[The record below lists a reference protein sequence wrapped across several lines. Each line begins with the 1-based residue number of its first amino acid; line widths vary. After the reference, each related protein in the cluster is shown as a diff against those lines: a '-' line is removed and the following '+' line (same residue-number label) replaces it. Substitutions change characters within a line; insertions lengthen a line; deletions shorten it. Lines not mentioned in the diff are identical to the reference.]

1 MSYSKKESLTL
12 LYNLYYLCSMIKI
25 FKYRPRNGPIVKEL
39 SNEHNYNNTKSI
51 VFLSQK
57 IALRLTM
64 LSELHKEIVEKPAP
78 RVNIK
83 QENNDI
89 TDEKEGENLLRS
101 PTIYMSTELFRVS
114 IITNHIFSR
123 YWHLDSKYLH
133 KAMIWPD
140 LWWKPIVE
148 MLKK

>member
-51 VFLSQK
+51 VFPSQK

-64 LSELHKEIVEKPAP
+64 LSELHKEIVEKLAP
-78 RVNIK
+78 RINIQ
-83 QENNDI
+83 QENNNI
-89 TDEKEGENLLRS
+89 TDEKEEEDLLRS
-101 PTIYMSTELFRVS
+101 PTIYMSTEFFRVS
-114 IITNHIFSR
+114 TITNHIFSG
-123 YWHLDSKYLH
+123 Y
-133 KAMIWPD
+133 
-140 LWWKPIVE
+140 
-148 MLKK
+148 